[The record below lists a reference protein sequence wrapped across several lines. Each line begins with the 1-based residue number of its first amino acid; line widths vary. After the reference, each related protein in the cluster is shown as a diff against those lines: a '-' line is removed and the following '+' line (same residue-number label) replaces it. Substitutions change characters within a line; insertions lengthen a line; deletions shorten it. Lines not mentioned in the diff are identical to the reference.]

1 MRKTLVVGWLAA
13 LTLVLLPLAARAQG
27 SIAGSVKD
35 PSGAVLPGVTV
46 EATSPALIE
55 KARTAVSD
63 SSGNYRIT
71 DLPPGTYSVTFTL
84 TGFKTVRREGVLI
97 QGTFS
102 APVSAELQVG
112 ALAETITVSGTPT
125 VDVSTNRAQMVVDRE
140 ILDAIPT
147 PMRNTPARA
156 LLLPGTVVTPF
167 VLGQYSMSVH
177 GSNTAD
183 MVIAIDGMRVN
194 NLCGSGQFSG
204 FYMND
209 AAIEEVTFTTGA
221 ESAEMQNGGL
231 RINSTPK
238 DGGNRFSGTFF
249 AYGAGSGLQA
259 DNRTDAMKTA
269 GSPTFIPEPGIAY
282 TWQVNPSIGGPIKRD
297 KLWFYFTY
305 KYEDDKTYVP
315 SSSFANGDRAF
326 RQAQGNYSAV
336 GRLTWQVSQR
346 DKIRFYL
353 DRQFN
358 GEDYNGFNTLPTT
371 SPEAST
377 DAFGLGWVPQIKW
390 TQTTTNK
397 LLLDAG
403 LSYYTQD
410 YEQTCR
416 PSVGPRDL
424 PRLEQSTNRLLV
436 ACGNT
441 IPPYTS
447 FTKSYSGA
455 ASASYV
461 TGSHAFK
468 AGVTVQWGTNSR
480 TFSSNAQ
487 INTLVTNAG
496 LLGLPASATN
506 PVPCTALPCPI
517 AVAVSN
523 GPTTLEQKVKMD
535 FGVFLQ
541 DTWTINRLTLNLGG
555 RFDTFNAYIPAQSAA
570 VGNWIQ
576 ARTFA
581 EIPNVPNWKDW
592 SIRLAG
598 AYDLFGNGKT
608 AVKANASKYIASAAA
623 GFAQVFNPMNYSTQT
638 RAWVDFDG
646 NKSIL
651 DSAGAIQ
658 FNEVI
663 GGTSNFG
670 QITSR
675 PDPEL
680 QRGYN
685 WEYSTSVQ
693 HQLMDRVSVTA
704 GYYRR
709 NFYNLD
715 VTDNLNLAVTDWTT
729 FGITTPTDSR
739 LPLSGQ
745 PITMHTLNTN
755 KVGAATDNLRT
766 YSADNSSI
774 YNGVE
779 LSANLRRE
787 KLLLFGGITT
797 ERRATITCDERDNP
811 NTARFCDSTPP
822 FRTTYK
828 VSAAYQLPWEFQLSG
843 SFISTPGPSV
853 AANYTVT
860 AAIAGRPIVGSTA
873 GATTIAVN
881 LAEPNTIF
889 LDRRNQLDARLGR
902 TFRFGTR
909 RVQAFADA
917 FNVLNAGT
925 VLRVNETFGANPATN
940 AWLTPLTITNGR
952 YLRFGVQMSF

>member
-1 MRKTLVVGWLAA
+1 MRKSLLVGLFAA
-13 LTLVLLPLAARAQG
+13 ATVMFLPLAAWAQG
-27 SIAGSVKD
+27 SIAGSIKD
-35 PSGAVLPGVTV
+35 PSGAVLPGVTI
-46 EATSPALIE
+46 EASSPALIE
-55 KARTAVSD
+55 KTRTAVSD

-71 DLPPGTYSVTFTL
+71 DLPPGTYTVSFTL

-97 QGTFS
+97 QGTFT
-102 APVSAELQVG
+102 APVSAEMQVG
-112 ALAETITVSGTPT
+112 SLEETITVSGTPT
-125 VDVSTNRAQMVVDRE
+125 VDVSNNTAQLVLDRD
-140 ILDAIPT
+140 ILDSIPT

-156 LLLPGTVVTPF
+156 LLLPGTTVTPF

-177 GSNTAD
+177 GSNTSD

-238 DGGNRFSGTFF
+238 DGGNTFSGTFF

-259 DNRTDAMKTA
+259 DNRTDAMKSGPA
-269 GSPTFIPEPGIAY
+269 AIPQPGIAY
-282 TWQVNPSIGGPIKRD
+282 TWQVNPSFGGPIKRD

-305 KYEDDKTYVP
+305 KYEDNKTYVP
-315 SSSFANGDRAF
+315 SSAFADGSRAF
-326 RQAQGNYSAV
+326 RKAQGNYSAV
-336 GRLTWQVSQR
+336 TRLTWQATRR

-371 SPEAST
+371 TPEAST
-377 DAFGLGWVPQIKW
+377 DAFGLGWVPQLKW

-397 LLLDAG
+397 LLLEAG
-403 LSYYTQD
+403 ISYYTQG
-410 YEQTCR
+410 YEQSCR
-416 PSVGPRDL
+416 KSVGPRDL
-424 PRLEQSTNRLLV
+424 PRLEQSTGRLSV

-441 IPPYTS
+441 IPPYVSDTN
-447 FTKSYSGA
+447 SYSG
-455 ASASYV
+455 SATANYV

-468 AGVTVQWGTNSR
+468 TGVTFQWGTNSR

-487 INTLVTNAG
+487 INTLVFNQG
-496 LLGLPASATN
+496 LLGAPQSATN
-506 PVPCTALPCPI
+506 PVPCVVAPCPI
-517 AVAVSN
+517 GVAVSN
-523 GPTTLEQKVKMD
+523 GPTTLEQKVKRD
-535 FGVFLQ
+535 IGIFLQ
-541 DTWTINRLTLNLGG
+541 DTWTINRFTLNIGG
-555 RFDTFNAYIPAQSAA
+555 RYDWFEAIVPAQSSPA
-570 VGNWIQ
+570 GNWIQ
-576 ARTFA
+576 ARNFA
-581 EIPNVPNWKDW
+581 EIPNVPKWDDW

-598 AYDLFGNGKT
+598 AYDVFGNGKT
-608 AVKANASKYIASAAA
+608 ALKANASKYIAAAAA
-623 GFAQVFNPMNYSTQT
+623 GFAQTFNPMNYSTQT
-638 RAWVDFDG
+638 RAWVDFDS

-651 DSAGAIQ
+651 DANGNIQ

-680 QRGYN
+680 ERGYN
-685 WEYSTSVQ
+685 WEYSASVQ
-693 HQLMDRVSVTA
+693 HQLMERVSVTA

-715 VTDNLNLAVTDWTT
+715 VTDNLNLAVTDWSP
-729 FGITTPTDSR
+729 FNIATPTDPR

-745 PITMHTLNTN
+745 QITMHSLNTN
-755 KVGAATDNLRT
+755 KVGVATDNLRT
-766 YSADNSSI
+766 YSADNSTI
-774 YNGVE
+774 YNGFE
-779 LSANLRRE
+779 LSANMRRE

-797 ERRATITCDERDNP
+797 DRRASITCDERDNP
-811 NTARFCDSTPP
+811 NSARFCDSTPP

-828 VSAAYQLPWEFQLSG
+828 ASAAYSLPWEFQLSG
-843 SFISTPGPSV
+843 TFIASPGPSV

-860 AAIAGRPIVGSTA
+860 AAIAGRPIVGTTA
-873 GATTIAVN
+873 GGTTIAVN
-881 LAEPNTIF
+881 LAEPNTVF
-889 LDRRNQLDARLGR
+889 LDYKKQLDLRLAR
-902 TFRFGTR
+902 TFRFGSR
-909 RVQAFADA
+909 RIQGFADV

-925 VLRVNETFGANPATN
+925 VLRVNETYSATATN
-940 AWLTPLTITNGR
+940 AWMTPTAIMDGR
-952 YLRFGVQMSF
+952 YVRFGLQMSF